1 MAKESMKMRDIKRAK
16 LIKKYA
22 EKRDALRATMKDV
35 NASIKDKMAAQAV
48 LQKLPRDSSPTR
60 LTLRCALTGRPK
72 GYFRKFGLSRNALRE
87 QAMMGNIPGIK
98 KSSW

>member
-35 NASIKDKMAAQAV
+35 NVSIKDKMAAQAV